1 MLNPTLQ
8 AGNYRVL
15 PSVIEEELVQ
25 PGQRLERPGE
35 VSDAAAAEQR
45 QEATRRID
53 FLLRSKLLAVG
64 AASVCGLPLGCIA
77 ASCVLAR
84 LVKLCVR
91 FATAQPTLHVC
102 LVLFWRRASCR
113 LGCGWCAC
121 GAALQRWP
129 QPAANTPLA

>member
-1 MLNPTLQ
+1 MLCRWDHGFAICCCTEPLVTSAAVLNFTLQ

-15 PSVIEEELVQ
+15 PSVIEDELVR

-64 AASVCGLPLGCIA
+64 AASVCGLPLGCTV
-77 ASCVLAR
+77 ASCDLASR
-84 LVKLCVR
+84 DM
-91 FATAQPTLHVC
+91 
-102 LVLFWRRASCR
+102 SCGR
-113 LGCGWCAC
+113 
-121 GAALQRWP
+121 
-129 QPAANTPLA
+129 

>member
-1 MLNPTLQ
+1 MPGGAVLRAALALRANCCETPAASTSSLPAAPAHAARNLLP

-64 AASVCGLPLGCIA
+64 AASVCGLPLGCTV
-77 ASCVLAR
+77 ASCDLASR
-84 LVKLCVR
+84 DM
-91 FATAQPTLHVC
+91 
-102 LVLFWRRASCR
+102 SCGR
-113 LGCGWCAC
+113 
-121 GAALQRWP
+121 
-129 QPAANTPLA
+129 